1 MIAMHRAG
9 IPPMEPLEWS
19 IAMNSIERD
28 TDWYR
33 QMVATSPNKM
43 DKIEQIVDYISKGDY
58 EVLGMPGDYMKLFQ
72 RGLRA
77 AFLCGRSGSRHLT
90 GTVSDRTHF
99 RPLGM
104 TRTILDLDSRR
115 ERERFPAAI

>member
-1 MIAMHRAG
+1 
-9 IPPMEPLEWS
+9 MEPLEWS

-58 EVLGMPGDYMKLFQ
+58 EVLGMPGDYMSYSNEGYAL
-72 RGLRA
+72 LSYVVE
-77 AFLCGRSGSRHLT
+77 SGSRHLT
-90 GTVSDRTHF
+90 GTVLDRTHF
-99 RPLGM
+99 
-104 TRTILDLDSRR
+104 
-115 ERERFPAAI
+115 PAARHDKNHSRSGWQRGESAFRRQYDKPF